1 MTTSDLIR
9 RARELARLAE
19 KATPGP
25 WIEDGDGVSTSFS
38 SPAGDV
44 AVACTVCNDTD
55 RSLIAAAPDMA
66 RLLGQLAD
74 ELDWIIKWALERCYQ
89 ECGQGLLERGMH
101 GPNCLIDEIGLDDLV
116 EHEEFQRKRTRT

>member
-55 RSLIAAAPDMA
+55 RAI
-66 RLLGQLAD
+66 RLFYLLLTGCLT
-74 ELDWIIKWALERCYQ
+74 
-89 ECGQGLLERGMH
+89 GLLRASIE
-101 GPNCLIDEIGLDDLV
+101 LFWLDEG
-116 EHEEFQRKRTRT
+116 